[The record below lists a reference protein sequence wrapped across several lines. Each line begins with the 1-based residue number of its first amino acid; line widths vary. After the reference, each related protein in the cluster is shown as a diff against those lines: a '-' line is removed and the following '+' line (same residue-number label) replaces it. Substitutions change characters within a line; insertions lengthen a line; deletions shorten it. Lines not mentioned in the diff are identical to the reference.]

1 RDHRDAETF
10 GHIHQAD
17 RLAIAFG
24 LGHAEIMLDAAL
36 RIRAFFMADKE
47 DGAAPETPYAA
58 YNGRILAENT
68 VARERRE
75 IFGQSF
81 YIIPKMRAGGMARHL
96 DLLPGRQRG
105 VSILKKLR
113 GLLLKLGHLVANT
126 DRRVLLGEK
135 LQLLH
140 LAFQFCY
147 RLLEVEIGM
156 HRAPATP
163 ARTASGGAG
172 NQACYSPV
180 ICKCAA
186 H

>member
-1 RDHRDAETF
+1 HE
-10 GHIHQAD
+10 AD
-17 RLAIAFG
+17 RLAIAFR
-24 LGHAEIMLDAAL
+24 LGHAEIVLDAAL
-36 RIRAFFMADKE
+36 RIRALFMADKE
-47 DGAAPETPYAA
+47 DGPAPEAPDAA
-58 YNGRILAENT
+58 DNGRVLAENA

-81 YIIPKMRAGGMARHL
+81 HIIQKMRASRMARDL
-96 DLLPGRQRG
+96 NLLPGRQRG
-105 VSILKKLR
+105 IGILKELSR
-113 GLLLKLGHLVANT
+113 LLLKLGHLVANT
-126 DRRVLLGEK
+126 DRRVFLGEE

-147 RLLEVEIGM
+147 RLLEVEIGV

-172 NQACYSPV
+172 NRACYGPV